1 LKPHSRSW
9 GKRLTS
15 AALSVWVAALASF
28 AGGATAQASHV
39 YSFAVVPQYSAVE
52 VYEDWA
58 PLLARISK
66 DTGIALKLKLAPSIP
81 LFEAGFMKGEP
92 DFAYMNPYH
101 AVMAQQAQGYIPLLR
116 DSRSLSGV
124 LLVRKDS
131 AYQTAKDLA
140 GQTIAFPAPN
150 AFGAS
155 LYMRALLTEQF
166 GIKFESKY
174 VKTHSNVYRHVI
186 HQEVAAGGS
195 IASAVNSELPAVRD
209 QLRTIY
215 QTPAVASH
223 PVTAHPRVPQAVR
236 KALTQAFFDLTQD
249 EAGRALLKSVQISAP
264 MVSSYQTDYEPLQ
277 LLHLQKFVIS
287 E

>member
-1 LKPHSRSW
+1 VRPHQR
-9 GKRLTS
+9 R
-15 AALSVWVAALASF
+15 AAVCLAVLALF
-28 AGGATAQASHV
+28 GGGASAQVSSSV

-66 DTGIALKLKLAPSIP
+66 DAGLNLKLKLVASIP
-81 LFEAGFMKGEP
+81 VFEAGFMKGEP

-101 AVMAQQAQGYIPLLR
+101 AVMAHLSHGYIPLLR
-116 DSRSLSGV
+116 DGKSLSGV

-131 AYQTAKDLA
+131 AYKTVKDLA

-186 HQEVAAGGS
+186 RQDVAAGGS
-195 IASAVNSELPAVRD
+195 IASALNDELPEVRD
-209 QLRTIY
+209 QLRTLY
-215 QTPAVASH
+215 QTPEVASH
-223 PVTAHPRVPQAVR
+223 PVVAHPRVPPAAQ
-236 KALTQAFFDLTQD
+236 KALAQAFFDLTQD
-249 EAGRALLKSVQISAP
+249 EAGRALLKAVRISTPVA
-264 MVSSYQTDYEPLQ
+264 SSYRSDYEPLQ
-277 LLHLQKFVIS
+277 LLNVQKFVVS